1 MSENEI
7 SKAGTGK
14 KARVDVEELLADI
27 EGELDKVI
35 IEQEKLIELTL
46 ICLLCGGHV
55 LLEGVPGLAKTLL
68 VRALAQV
75 VEVDFKRVQ
84 FTPDL
89 MPADITG
96 TRVYNMK
103 NREFELKKG
112 PVFTNF
118 LLGDE
123 INRTPPKTQ
132 SGLLEAMEEQSV
144 TIDGQTYQLPSPYM
158 VIATQN
164 PLEYEG
170 TYPLPEALVDRFLLK
185 VLLDYPSPEA
195 ESDILDLHA
204 RGFSSVE
211 LKDWNLESVCG
222 PEEIMQAR
230 KQVQE
235 VQVDDNLR
243 DYIVAINGATRE
255 NSSFEVGSSPRG
267 SIALLKT
274 ARACAAYRGRDYV
287 IPEDI
292 KEMAVPSLRH
302 RVILKPEL
310 ELEGVT
316 PDSVIEEVLNGIE
329 VPR

>member
-1 MSENEI
+1 ME
-7 SKAGTGK
+7 KL
-14 KARVDVEELLADI
+14 RV
-27 EGELDKVI
+27 ELDKVI
-35 IEQEKLIELTL
+35 IEQEDLIELTL
-46 ICLLCGGHV
+46 ICLFSGGHI

-68 VRALAQV
+68 VRALAGV

-103 NREFELKKG
+103 TREFELNKG

-132 SGLLEAMEEQSV
+132 SGLLEVMEEQSV
-144 TIDGQTYQLPSPYM
+144 TIDGVTYQMPSPYM

-185 VLLDYPSPEA
+185 ILLDYPSPGA
-195 ESDILDLHA
+195 ESEILGLHA
-204 RGFSSVE
+204 RGFSSME
-211 LKDWNLESVCG
+211 PEDWGLEPVCS
-222 PEEIMQAR
+222 PEELIQAR
-230 KQVQE
+230 SYVEKVEIDQR
-235 VQVDDNLR
+235 LR
-243 DYIVAINGATRE
+243 EYIVAITGATRS
-255 NSSFEVGSSPRG
+255 NSSVEVGSSPRG
-267 SIALLKT
+267 SIALLRT
-274 ARACAAYRGRDYV
+274 ARACAACRGRNYV
-287 IPEDI
+287 IPEDV
-292 KEMAVPSLRH
+292 KEMALPVLRH

-316 PDSVIEEVLNGIE
+316 PDQVIEKILAGVE